1 MTATTRVGPGRSTRP
16 VAWWLLGCALLIFG
30 MVVLGGVTRL
40 TESGLSIVEWR
51 PVTGVVPPLSEAD
64 WQAAFDAYKQFP
76 EYQKLNR
83 DMGLDDFK
91 TIFWFEYAHRLLG
104 RLIGIVFLVPLVV
117 FTAQRRIAGR
127 LVGRLALIFL
137 LGTAQGALGW
147 AMVASGLVDRP
158 DVSQYRLTAHLVLAV
173 VVYGLIVATA
183 VRLFRSSNPWL
194 SPPGFRVATSGFV
207 LLALLMI
214 ASGGFVAGLNAGLVY
229 NTFPLMGDRLM
240 PQDALFMRPWWIN
253 HFENAAMVQ
262 FQHRALALVTAA
274 AAVGLW
280 MRSFRTV
287 EPEARLPFHLL
298 GLMTLLQVGLGIATL
313 VLVVPTPL
321 AALHQAGAVLVFT
334 FAVWARA
341 SLAGGVQ
348 AGRAASLTRV

>member
-1 MTATTRVGPGRSTRP
+1 MTVATRAGPGRSTRP

-30 MVVLGGVTRL
+30 TIVLGGVTRL

-51 PVTGVVPPLSEAD
+51 PVTGVMPPLSEAD
-64 WQAAFDAYKQFP
+64 WQATFDAYKQFP
-76 EYQKLNR
+76 EYRKLNR

-117 FTAQRRIAGR
+117 FAAQRRIAGP

-137 LGTAQGALGW
+137 LGAAQGALGW
-147 AMVASGLVDRP
+147 VMVASGLVDRP

-173 VVYGLIVATA
+173 VIYGLIIAAA
-183 VRLFRSSNPWL
+183 VRLFRSSSPWV
-194 SPPGFRVATSGFV
+194 SPPGFRMAAGGFV
-207 LLALLMI
+207 LLALLTI

-253 HFENAAMVQ
+253 QFENAAMVQ

-280 MRSFRTV
+280 MRSFRAV

-298 GLMTLLQVGLGIATL
+298 GLMTLLQVALGIATL
-313 VLVVPTPL
+313 VLVVPVPL
-321 AALHQAGAVLVFT
+321 AALHQAGAVLVLT

-341 SLAGGVQ
+341 SLAGGAQ
-348 AGRAASLTRV
+348 AGRAAFLTRV